1 MDLAQADII
10 CNDYV
15 LKKLQHEAQEGNDI
29 AQELFDAMESR
40 ILERRD
46 KSMYGLARYL
56 NLKEDE
62 SYDDVRD
69 DSILPYPRKSELPKI
84 ARELYCKLFVQDDM
98 ENNYSID
105 KNSNTS
111 LEPPV
116 AKKSR
121 EEELDELL
129 SGVGGKEPKKKE
141 LSSSDQILNLIK
153 KEMAVYEYSGEL
165 GTSLKK
171 LKGAIAAI
179 PATSVEAERAFS
191 AAGLFVT
198 KLRTRLHDD
207 LIDVLCFLRA
217 HFLKEQQEK

>member
-1 MDLAQADII
+1 MAQADII

-29 AQELFDAMESR
+29 AQELFDAIESR

-62 SYDDVRD
+62 TYGDIRD
-69 DSILPYPRKSELPKI
+69 ESILPYPRKSELPKI
-84 ARELYCKLFVQDDM
+84 ARDLYCKLFVKDDI
-98 ENNYSID
+98 EDNYSID

-121 EEELDELL
+121 EEEELDELL
-129 SGVGGKEPKKKE
+129 SGLGGKEPKKE

-153 KEMAVYEYSGEL
+153 KEMAVYELSGEV
-165 GTSLKK
+165 GISLKK
-171 LKGAIAAI
+171 LKEAIATI

-198 KLRTRLHDD
+198 KLRTRLQDD

-217 HFLKEQQEK
+217 HFLKEQKEK